1 MRVDPQRIMARLR
14 LEMEEAE
21 ERSGGRNRRQLLGG
35 GSPKEETIQVT
46 APLFSSRL
54 FEYGLAANDKE
65 LVLSSG
71 GGGLDIAKRMPLSRP
86 LLYYGQPHSAIWI
99 LSNGGIGFEQSAR
112 QYRANILPSN
122 IRIIAPFWNRNDL
135 RVGGKIFYRE
145 VTGGRVLDRGQSEI
159 RYQYELEVK
168 VHTAVLVT
176 FEKMQP
182 VGTDPLPDENTNTF
196 QLALFSTSNGTFANF
211 IYSNIGWTQG
221 AEAGFNAGDGN
232 NFFALPTS
240 GTGNIM
246 YLEDYGNTG
255 IPGEWMFILGD
266 ERIQRCKAGI
276 KGDTCDEACKAGEWG
291 PDCVRC
297 CHCAEGTCH
306 EANGECKKG
315 DCSQCWTGIACQQ
328 KQSRC
333 SNKGSKCAQNAL
345 QMTDYNKC
353 GEPQYRCECLAGFTG
368 DPYTECSDIDEC
380 TRQPSVCH
388 HLAQCSNT
396 PGRFFC
402 QCPEGFQGDGISE
415 CVASFLYPFDQSH
428 LLPSNEKD
436 GRVMEWR
443 LKHPLRIFGRDRD
456 TIWLTNN
463 GLILVKGAKNLP
475 SIGDEQHKL
484 DGMDVQGVAPLFVP
498 IDMTSNGRILVEET
512 TDPRI
517 LGKAAQ
523 LINVQLGASSVEQP
537 RFVATHA
544 LLVTYSNVS
553 IGKSTKTKE
562 DSNTFQAL
570 LLGGKDRQK
579 RGESATI
586 TFVQFLYRDLHWEG
600 EEAEA
605 GIMAPD
611 RDNSILL
618 PGSGTEGIEQLS
630 QLSNARSQGIWL
642 YRIDDL
648 APSACLR
655 PELQPPYCDT
665 LSPSLSMPSKP
676 VENSIAS
683 SQPNTSNTP
692 TTQETEK
699 INVEEEEEHFEGGR
713 EQHLPDFSRE
723 EQSGEEKQFQ
733 LQPSPTILPK
743 KPAIVQIQS
752 REFEM
757 PPDAFEDG
765 FVRTTTKTSTTTT
778 NIPTNIPANKNKWI
792 ASQQEKEEEENEGE
806 QHEIVPSLIVP
817 ELVNLQ
823 KTSTATTF
831 SSLKT
836 TEKASNPPS
845 FIPIEKSPKI
855 VFDGRFQ
862 HKIEDESLFN
872 ENNNS
877 NNKFPSPPPMQT
889 IWPLEETS
897 LKGKQEEIGNVEG
910 EGSNEEN
917 NKKNNQNINKNIKTN
932 KTQTENTKTMLSTS
946 SISEETSTMTT
957 TIISSSIAIEQENDR
972 NNLLFV
978 FNNTKTKPVATTKKV
993 VHTKPTTT
1001 EVPKHKPENPDG
1013 DDLLMEDWGDR
1024 DSGNDSL
1031 LEGVTPN
1038 KLSIVV
1044 PIAIVLVWL
1053 VVLLVVAIFLCCRRR
1068 QTQERLRTLYGPA
1081 YQIRPVYTM
1090 RVNKLDEGNGGSY
1103 PATEG
1108 VSSYEEHLEKAAQ
1121 RLSAELAYNP
1131 NPLWAGPGRYSLYGS
1146 YWNLSPDASAAA
1158 ARRPLPPTNSKQQRS
1173 SSSSAME
1180 MISSPRSSQES
1191 NSGGQ
1196 QQQSSVFSG
1205 YAQQISGRPYGN
1217 NSGEKEQQQQTSGGT
1232 TGDLFHRS
1240 QRNSTSSGQ
1249 RFNAARH

>member
-1 MRVDPQRIMARLR
+1 
-14 LEMEEAE
+14 
-21 ERSGGRNRRQLLGG
+21 
-35 GSPKEETIQVT
+35 
-46 APLFSSRL
+46 
-54 FEYGLAANDKE
+54 
-65 LVLSSG
+65 
-71 GGGLDIAKRMPLSRP
+71 MPLSRP
-86 LLYYGQPHSAIWI
+86 LLFYGQPHSAIWI

-122 IRIIAPFWNRNDL
+122 VRIIAPFWNRNDL

-176 FEKMQP
+176 FDKMQP

-276 KGDTCDEACKAGEWG
+276 KGDTCDEACKAGEFG

-306 EANGECKKG
+306 EATGECKKG
-315 DCSQCWTGIACQQ
+315 ECSQCWTGIACQQ

-368 DPYTECSDIDEC
+368 DPYTECSDVDEC

-388 HLAQCSNT
+388 QLAQCSNT

-443 LKHPLRIFGRDRD
+443 LSHPLRIFGRDRD

-463 GLILVKGAKNLP
+463 GLILVKGAKNVP
-475 SIGDEQHKL
+475 SIRDEQHKL

-498 IDMTSNGRILVEET
+498 IDMTSNGKILVEET

-523 LINVQLGASSVEQP
+523 LINTQLGASSEQQP

-553 IGKSTKTKE
+553 IGMSKTTKE
-562 DSNTFQAL
+562 ATNTFQAL
-570 LLGGKDRQK
+570 LIGGKDRQK
-579 RGESATI
+579 RGESSTV
-586 TFVQFLYRDLHWEG
+586 TFVQFLYRLRTETTLFYCLVRVLKVLNSLVNSAMHGVFIEG
-600 EEAEA
+600 TFCPIE
-605 GIMAPD
+605 
-611 RDNSILL
+611 
-618 PGSGTEGIEQLS
+618 GTFCPKKIFLNQTFFFFS
-630 QLSNARSQGIWL
+630 SQGIWL

-648 APSACLR
+648 VPSACLR

-665 LSPSLSMPSKP
+665 LSASLSGPSKP
-676 VENSIAS
+676 IENSIAS
-683 SQPNTSNTP
+683 AQPNTSPNP
-692 TTQETEK
+692 PEEKEK
-699 INVEEEEEHFEGGR
+699 IKGEEEEEGENFDKGR
-713 EQHLPDFSRE
+713 EQQQHQNLPDFSRE

-733 LQPSPTILPK
+733 LQPSPTILPNK

-757 PPDAFEDG
+757 PPDAFED
-765 FVRTTTKTSTTTT
+765 FNIRTTIKTTTTT
-778 NIPTNIPANKNKWI
+778 NIPTNIPTFNKNNDKNKWL
-792 ASQQEKEEEENEGE
+792 SSQQQEKHEEEREEENEGE
-806 QHEIVPSLIVP
+806 QHVIIP

-823 KTSTATTF
+823 TKQTTTTKTLQQTTPQQQTLF
-831 SSLKT
+831 SAKT
-836 TEKASNPPS
+836 TEKVASLPS
-845 FIPIEKSPKI
+845 FVPIEKSPSKI

-872 ENNNS
+872 GNNNNS
-877 NNKFPSPPPMQT
+877 GVFPSPPPMET
-889 IWPLEETS
+889 IWPVEDKENMKQTKHEKHEEM
-897 LKGKQEEIGNVEG
+897 ENVG
-910 EGSNEEN
+910 EEEN
-917 NKKNNQNINKNIKTN
+917 NENNKQTSKNMQDNKNIKN
-932 KTQTENTKTMLSTS
+932 NITQTENTKTLLPTS
-946 SISEETSTMTT
+946 LISEETSTTLITT
-957 TIISSSIAIEQENDR
+957 TMEDR

-993 VHTKPTTT
+993 VIQTKPSTTQ
-1001 EVPKHKPENPDG
+1001 VPKHKQENPDG
-1013 DDLLMEDWGDR
+1013 DDLLMEDWGSDR
-1024 DSGNDSL
+1024 ESGSDSL
-1031 LEGVTPN
+1031 LEGVVTPN
-1038 KLSIVV
+1038 KLSIVI

-1068 QTQERLRTLYGPA
+1068 
-1081 YQIRPVYTM
+1081 
-1090 RVNKLDEGNGGSY
+1090 LD
-1103 PATEG
+1103 
-1108 VSSYEEHLEKAAQ
+1108 
-1121 RLSAELAYNP
+1121 LSTIN
-1131 NPLWAGPGRYSLYGS
+1131 
-1146 YWNLSPDASAAA
+1146 
-1158 ARRPLPPTNSKQQRS
+1158 
-1173 SSSSAME
+1173 
-1180 MISSPRSSQES
+1180 
-1191 NSGGQ
+1191 
-1196 QQQSSVFSG
+1196 FS
-1205 YAQQISGRPYGN
+1205 
-1217 NSGEKEQQQQTSGGT
+1217 
-1232 TGDLFHRS
+1232 FV
-1240 QRNSTSSGQ
+1240 
-1249 RFNAARH
+1249 